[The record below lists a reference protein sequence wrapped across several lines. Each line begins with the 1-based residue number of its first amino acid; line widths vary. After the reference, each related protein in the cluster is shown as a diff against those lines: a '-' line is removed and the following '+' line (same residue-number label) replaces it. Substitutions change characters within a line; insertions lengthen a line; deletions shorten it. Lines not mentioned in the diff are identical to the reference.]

1 MKKSFKQYLSL
12 LFFFIIGALYSQDTI
27 VNHYISI
34 SHYKEDGNKLTKKD
48 TANFRFYN
56 GDTLVAISPDYKS
69 PMDKNKVIVAYEPK
83 DSIFLNLYKNVVY
96 NTGKSQNEKLYM
108 RYWKDS
114 IKVFFEAGVS
124 DQDAKELMQFAYKI
138 SKDIDSLNIKRVF
151 LAEDANY
158 RVYYLNS
165 EYKMNF
171 EPRIKGNSGYYV
183 NWNAKNQIY
192 KADLKINTDLVE
204 KGLSVELLKFHFFRS
219 LGYFKGSKN
228 LSCESYLSGCNNLR
242 QLSKPDLELLKYHY
256 SYGVCKGVNLED
268 FEELHAH
275 MKKSKEQNPN
285 VPLYVMHRE

>member
-12 LFFFIIGALYSQDTI
+12 LSFFIIGALYSQDTI
-27 VNHYISI
+27 VSHYISI

-48 TANFRFYN
+48 TANFQFYK

-69 PMDKNKVIVAYEPK
+69 PMDKNKVKVAYEPK

-96 NTGKSQNEKLYM
+96 NTDKSQKGKLYM

-124 DQDAKELMQFAYKI
+124 DQHAKELMQFAYKI
-138 SKDIDSLNIKRVF
+138 SQDIDSLNIKRVF
-151 LAEDANY
+151 QAKDANY

-165 EYKMNF
+165 EYKTDF
-171 EPRIKGNSGYYV
+171 EPRITGKSGYYV
-183 NWNAKNQIY
+183 HWNAKNQIY
-192 KADLKINTDLVE
+192 KADLKINTDLIE
-204 KGLSVELLKFHFFRS
+204 NGLSVELLKFHFFRS

-242 QLSKPDLELLKYHY
+242 QLTKPDLELLKYHY

-268 FEELHAH
+268 FEKLHAH